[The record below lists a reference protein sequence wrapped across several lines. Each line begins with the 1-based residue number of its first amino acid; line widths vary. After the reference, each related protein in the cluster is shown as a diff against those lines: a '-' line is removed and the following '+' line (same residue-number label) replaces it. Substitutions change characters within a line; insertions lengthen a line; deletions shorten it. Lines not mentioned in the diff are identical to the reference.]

1 MQDNL
6 KILLKYLVDSF
17 WDELVKFEK
26 LTSIHSLKIKY
37 EQVLSIGPVV
47 HHCTLDSDAWL
58 IMGYLGLL

>member
-26 LTSIHSLKIKY
+26 LTSIQSLKIKY
-37 EQVLSIGPVV
+37 EQVLFIGPFV
-47 HHCTLDSDAWL
+47 HYYTLDSDAWL
-58 IMGYLGLL
+58 IMVLGLL

>member
-26 LTSIHSLKIKY
+26 FSSINSLKVKY
-37 EQVLSIGPVV
+37 EQVS
-47 HHCTLDSDAWL
+47 S
-58 IMGYLGLL
+58 